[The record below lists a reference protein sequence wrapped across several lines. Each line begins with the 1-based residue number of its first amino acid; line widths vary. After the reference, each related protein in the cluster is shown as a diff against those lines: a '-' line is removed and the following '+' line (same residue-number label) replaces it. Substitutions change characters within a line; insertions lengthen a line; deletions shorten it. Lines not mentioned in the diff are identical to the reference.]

1 MSDAS
6 KKSGEQPGGI
16 KETITSLLIAF
27 TVAMM
32 FRSYVVEAFVIPT
45 GSMAPTLLGQ
55 HMRFQSDQTGAE
67 WSVDPWTWVS
77 DQAPA
82 PLQGDPRFR
91 TSSSNNPRPVVTDP
105 MSTSVPLGAGNGSP
119 GTARFGYQLPP
130 EIKPVR
136 MGDRILV
143 QKYLYDVV
151 PPERYDVVVFKNP
164 ERTSQNYIK
173 RLLGLPGEELWIVD
187 GDVFARSADVSVQDG
202 ARAAQPTGEWQIQR
216 KPKRVQKAVWQTVF
230 SSESTPVRPVRDGV
244 RWFVSPWFGAS
255 WDIRDDGVYR
265 LDDTAGAT
273 LAWDTARWPVT
284 NWTPYDETPR
294 IVGQHAQV
302 HGNAFFP
309 VGDLR
314 VRAGIKP
321 DASGARAVVQV
332 RSHGHDFQC
341 VIESGTATLRMRPRI
356 VGDGPGDSWSTI
368 ASAEGVSLPAGEV
381 TDVAFV
387 RVDQS
392 LRLYI
397 DGALVTSGP
406 YDWSPQERLR
416 HATGL
421 EAERLEADS
430 AGVRQLISAA
440 TYRPA
445 TPSIEW
451 TFSGSPVTLYRVG
464 LDRDLYWQPTRYLNG
479 PRAGRPALGSHPR
492 STVKLREDE
501 FFLCGDNSIA
511 SLDGR
516 LWTRIDPEV
525 ANQLF
530 DLELDYET
538 ATTSEIQAAIEP
550 HLGIVPGELVLGKA
564 FFVYFP
570 SPERF
575 GRIPIPNFGEMRF
588 IR

>member
-6 KKSGEQPGGI
+6 KKSDQHAGGI

-55 HMRFQSDQTGAE
+55 HMRFQSEQTGTE
-67 WSVDPWTWVS
+67 WSVDPWTWVN

-82 PLQGDPRFR
+82 PIQGDRR
-91 TSSSNNPRPVVTDP
+91 YGQNNVVPVVTDP
-105 MSTSVPLGAGNGSP
+105 LSTSVPLGAGNGSP
-119 GTARFGYQLPP
+119 GSARFGYQLPP
-130 EIKPVR
+130 ETKPVR

-143 QKYLYDVV
+143 QKFLYNIV
-151 PPERYDVVVFKNP
+151 PPKRYDVVVFKNP
-164 ERTSQNYIK
+164 EGTAQNYIK
-173 RLLGLPGEELWIVD
+173 RLLGLPNEEVWIVD
-187 GDVFARSADVSVQDG
+187 GDVFARPASVTVADG
-202 ARAAQPTGEWQIQR
+202 ARVAEPTGEWQIQR
-216 KPKRVQKAVWQTVF
+216 KPKRVQKAVWHTVF

-244 RWFVSPWFGAS
+244 RWFVSPWVGPGF
-255 WDIRDDGVYR
+255 DISDDGVYR
-265 LDDTAGAT
+265 LDNAGGAT
-273 LAWDTARWPVT
+273 LTWDRARWPVT
-284 NWTPYDETPR
+284 NWTPYDESPR
-294 IVGQHAQV
+294 IVQQHNRV

-309 VGDLR
+309 VSDLR
-314 VRAGIKP
+314 VRAGVKP
-321 DASGARAVVQV
+321 DASGARVAVQV
-332 RSHGHDFQC
+332 TSHGHDFQC
-341 VIESGTATLRMRPRI
+341 VIEGGSATLRMRPRI
-356 VGDGPGDSWSTI
+356 VGDEGEDSWSTI
-368 ASAEGVSLPAGEV
+368 ASASNVDLPEGEV

-397 DGALVTSGP
+397 DGKYVTSGP

-416 HATGL
+416 YATGL
-421 EAERLEADS
+421 EAERLQADS

-445 TPSIEW
+445 APSVQW
-451 TFSGSPVTLYRVG
+451 SFSGSPVTLYRVG
-464 LDRDLYWQPTRYLNG
+464 LDRDLFWQPTRYFNATRDG
-479 PRAGRPALGSHPR
+479 KPALGSHPR
-492 STVKLREDE
+492 STVKLRDDE

-516 LWTRIDPEV
+516 LWSRIDPEV

-530 DLELDYET
+530 DLGIDYET

-550 HLGIVPGELVLGKA
+550 HLGLVPRELVLGKA

-575 GRIPIPNFGEMRF
+575 GPIPIPNFGEMRF